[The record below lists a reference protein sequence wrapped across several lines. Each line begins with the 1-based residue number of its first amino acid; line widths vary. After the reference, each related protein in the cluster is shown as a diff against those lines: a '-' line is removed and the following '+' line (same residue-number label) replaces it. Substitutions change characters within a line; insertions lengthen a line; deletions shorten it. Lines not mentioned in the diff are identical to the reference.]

1 MPKDGGANK
10 GTPMDG
16 IRPETLDRCPDAL
29 TLASYLDGKMEGKEL
44 ALLEYHLSRCAKC
57 SKDVAELREII
68 AQVELGPEHSERV
81 REVVERGKKI
91 IDG

>member
-16 IRPETLDRCPDAL
+16 IRPESLDSCPDAL
-29 TLASYLDGKMEGKEL
+29 TLASYLDGKMVGKDL

-68 AQVELGPEHSERV
+68 AQVELGPEHSQRV

-91 IDG
+91 LDS